1 MGLWTKKASRVEQ
14 KQHSKNRRT
23 IQIRPERRNVLK
35 RDPVRHLETE
45 AISAE
50 LLLLCG
56 IDKYAT
62 FADLDLSHYSDQK
75 GGLYVCASRAVDKE
89 HASV

>member
-1 MGLWTKKASRVEQ
+1 MIGINTESLGLWTKKASRVEQ

-23 IQIRPERRNVLK
+23 IQRRPERRNVLK
-35 RDPVRHLETE
+35 RDPVRRLETE
-45 AISAE
+45 AKVAISVE

-62 FADLDLSHYSDQK
+62 FADLDLSHYSDQ
-75 GGLYVCASRAVDKE
+75 
-89 HASV
+89 